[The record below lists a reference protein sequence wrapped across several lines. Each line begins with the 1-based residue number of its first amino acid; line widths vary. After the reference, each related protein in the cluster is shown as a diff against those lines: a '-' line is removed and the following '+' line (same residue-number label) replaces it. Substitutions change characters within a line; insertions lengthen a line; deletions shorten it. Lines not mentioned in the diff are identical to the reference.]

1 MAVNT
6 GCSLPPQVGLAI
18 TIAVLA
24 PKALSSGLFDY
35 VITKSETGYTKAEM
49 KREIWEYENY
59 PDGEKKEMVDIYVS
73 KGLSK
78 KDASDL
84 VELLCR
90 NENIFIGTMM
100 AEELGLLPPTDQSP
114 VPYSTCHSV
123 GFLCCGL
130 IPIMTYI
137 FAAALGFC
145 EINVDVIF
153 GVSCLLASIT
163 IFSLGCLAS
172 RWSDCAWWK
181 YGFMMWGN
189 AFLTVFSSYLLG
201 WLMSYLLALDQTA

>member
-1 MAVNT
+1 MDVTKSLVYGGINGCTTSSLIMAVNT

-130 IPIMTYI
+130 FFLSCDDIKYESSQWSHFLVFLLLPIP
-137 FAAALGFC
+137 
-145 EINVDVIF
+145 
-153 GVSCLLASIT
+153 
-163 IFSLGCLAS
+163 
-172 RWSDCAWWK
+172 
-181 YGFMMWGN
+181 
-189 AFLTVFSSYLLG
+189 
-201 WLMSYLLALDQTA
+201 